1 MLRIW
6 GWSLWAIVPVL
17 AMVFHFGPGQSLMK
31 RDTAIDRLTIAER
44 AESVAEEL
52 QSAAHEAQLATLQ
65 ARDKN
70 ERDDTDITRA
80 ELDRLLAF
88 EQKAYA
94 AASDAWKEA
103 AERYHEVEMLLE
115 GSKTANQVRWLRGR
129 ALVRAGEVFNGIDE
143 LQATLD
149 EALSDPTSKDA
160 SGKSSKLVQA
170 TREELAAAN
179 YYGARLL
186 REEGRSADVWRQV
199 SDTSRQQFRYLAEG
213 ASEQSQAEAA
223 QSLQRNLARVLDLE
237 QQDRSELVGKPIPKD
252 SPRAR
257 RPGDGEPKRGRPGVG
272 PPRGDQPGN
281 GASGMMEM
289 GAGW

>member
-17 AMVFHFGPGQSLMK
+17 AMAFHFGPGQSLMK
-31 RDTAIDRLTIAER
+31 RDKAIDRLAIAER
-44 AESVAEEL
+44 AESIAEEL
-52 QSAAHEAQLATLQ
+52 QALAYETQLETLK
-65 ARDKN
+65 AREQN
-70 ERDDTDITRA
+70 ERDENDITRSQL
-80 ELDRLLAF
+80 EKLLAR
-88 EQKAYA
+88 EQSAYA

-115 GSKTANQVRWLRGR
+115 GSKTSNQVRWLRGR
-129 ALVRAGEVFNGIDE
+129 ALVRAGEVFNGIEE

-149 EALSDPTSKDA
+149 QTLQDQQSSDSKGD
-160 SGKSSKLVQA
+160 SSLLVQA

-186 REEGRSADVWRQV
+186 REEGKSADVWRHV

-213 ASEQSQAEAA
+213 ASKQNKSETAN
-223 QSLQRNLARVLDLE
+223 SLQRE

-272 PPRGDQPGN
+272 PPRGEQPGN

>member
-1 MLRIW
+1 L
-6 GWSLWAIVPVL
+6 
-17 AMVFHFGPGQSLMK
+17 
-31 RDTAIDRLTIAER
+31 DIAER
-44 AESVAEEL
+44 AESIAEKL
-52 QSAAHEAQLATLQ
+52 QSVAHEAQLATLQ

-80 ELDRLLAF
+80 ALDRLLAS

-103 AERYHEVEMLLE
+103 ADRYHEVEMLLE
-115 GSKTANQVRWLRGR
+115 GSKMANQIRWLRGR

-149 EALSDPTSKDA
+149 EALNDPSSKDA
-160 SGKSSKLVQA
+160 IGKAASLVQA

-186 REEGRSADVWRQV
+186 REEGRSADIWRQV

-213 ASEQSQAEAA
+213 ASKVNQTEAA
-223 QSLQRNLARVLDLE
+223 QNLQRNLERVLDLE

-272 PPRGDQPGN
+272 PPRGDQPAN
-281 GASGMMEM
+281 GASGMMEI

>member
-1 MLRIW
+1 
-6 GWSLWAIVPVL
+6 
-17 AMVFHFGPGQSLMK
+17 MK
-31 RDTAIDRLTIAER
+31 RDKAIDRLAIAER
-44 AESVAEEL
+44 AESIAEEL
-52 QSAAHEAQLATLQ
+52 QAVAYEAQLETLK
-65 ARDKN
+65 AREQN
-70 ERDDTDITRA
+70 EQVDSDITRRQL
-80 ELDRLLAF
+80 EKLLAK
-88 EQKAYA
+88 EQSAYA

-115 GSKTANQVRWLRGR
+115 GSKTSNQVRWLRGR

-149 EALSDPTSKDA
+149 DVLHDQQAGDPRAD
-160 SGKSSKLVQA
+160 SSELVQA

-186 REEGRSADVWRQV
+186 REEGKSADVWRHV

-213 ASEQSQAEAA
+213 ASKQNKSETAN
-223 QSLQRNLARVLDLE
+223 SLQRNLERVLDLE
-237 QQDRSELVGKPIPKD
+237 QQDRSELVGKPFPKD